1 MSKNIKLKTKQNKI
15 IEKVVDIND
24 LNLLNQ
30 AMVSLSN
37 QNIMFI
43 NSTIKILVIN
53 NTIPTIIYKQL
64 SNEYPTLKSILVLDT
79 NSPKILSSN
88 HRCQFNINPTNF
100 NYFTQSI
107 ISPLWYDFIKYHLS
121 SKFMNDIFN
130 IFSYS
135 YSSYNNINLEIDF
148 QIGYNLP
155 IFNNNY
161 YLNSQHIKVNKDVL
175 YMGWFL
181 MRKDE
186 DNSIGGNLEIFN
198 HNINTNIKQKITTIP
213 YQNNCLIILEN
224 IGNIGNIENKME
236 NVNQVYFAFSQKQIT
251 LHSQRYISFTI
262 KQKIK

>member
-1 MSKNIKLKTKQNKI
+1 
-15 IEKVVDIND
+15 
-24 LNLLNQ
+24 
-30 AMVSLSN
+30 
-37 QNIMFI
+37 
-43 NSTIKILVIN
+43 
-53 NTIPTIIYKQL
+53 
-64 SNEYPTLKSILVLDT
+64 
-79 NSPKILSSN
+79 
-88 HRCQFNINPTNF
+88 
-100 NYFTQSI
+100 
-107 ISPLWYDFIKYHLS
+107 
-121 SKFMNDIFN
+121 MNDIFN

-161 YLNSQHIKVNKDVL
+161 YLNSQHIKVDKDVL

-186 DNSIGGNLEIFN
+186 DDSIGGNLEIFN

-224 IGNIGNIENKME
+224 IGNIENKIGNDNE
-236 NVNQVYFAFSQKQIT
+236 VYFAFSQKQIT

-262 KQKIK
+262 KQKKIK

>member
-1 MSKNIKLKTKQNKI
+1 MSKNIKLKTKHNKI
-15 IEKVVDIND
+15 TENVIDIND

-30 AMVSLSN
+30 AIVSLSN

-43 NSTIKILVIN
+43 NNTIKVLVIN
-53 NTIPTIIYKQL
+53 NAIPIILYKQL
-64 SNEYPTLKSILVLDT
+64 SNEYPTLKNILVLDT

-88 HRCQFNINPTNF
+88 HRCQFNINSTNF

-107 ISPLWYDFIKYHLS
+107 ISPLWYNFIKYHLS
-121 SKFMNDIFN
+121 SKFINDINNIFN
-130 IFSYS
+130 IFYDST
-135 YSSYNNINLEIDF
+135 NLEIDF

-161 YLNSQHIKVNKDVL
+161 YLNSQHCLINKDVL

-186 DNSIGGNLEIFN
+186 DDSIGGNIEIFN

-213 YQNNCLIILEN
+213 YQNNCLVILEN
-224 IGNIGNIENKME
+224 IGNKMGNG
-236 NVNQVYFAFSQKQIT
+236 NQAYFAFSPKHIT

-262 KQKIK
+262 KQKYN

>member
-15 IEKVVDIND
+15 TEKVVDIND

-43 NSTIKILVIN
+43 NNTIKILVIN
-53 NTIPTIIYKQL
+53 NAIPIILYKQL
-64 SNEYPTLKSILVLDT
+64 SNEYPTLKNILVLDT
-79 NSPKILSSN
+79 HTPKILSSN
-88 HRCQFNINPTNF
+88 HRCQFNINPINF

-107 ISPLWYDFIKYHLS
+107 SPLWYNFIKYHLS
-121 SKFMNDIFN
+121 SKFINDINNIFN
-130 IFSYS
+130 IFYDST
-135 YSSYNNINLEIDF
+135 NLEIDF

-161 YLNSQHIKVNKDVL
+161 YLNSPSIKVDKDIL

-186 DNSIGGNLEIFN
+186 DDSIGGNMEIFN

-213 YQNNCLIILEN
+213 YQNNCLVILEN
-224 IGNIGNIENKME
+224 IGNIINKMG
-236 NVNQVYFAFSQKQIT
+236 NVNQAYFAFSRKQIT

-262 KQKIK
+262 KQKHN

>member
-15 IEKVVDIND
+15 TEKVVDIND

-30 AMVSLSN
+30 AMVSLNN

-64 SNEYPTLKSILVLDT
+64 SKEYPTLKSILVLDT

-88 HRCQFNINPTNF
+88 HRCQFNINPANF

-135 YSSYNNINLEIDF
+135 YSYSSYNNTNLEIDF

-161 YLNSQHIKVNKDVL
+161 YLNSPSIKVDKDVL

-224 IGNIGNIENKME
+224 IDNIENKME

-262 KQKIK
+262 KQKK

>member
-1 MSKNIKLKTKQNKI
+1 MFKNIKLKTKQNKI
-15 IEKVVDIND
+15 TEKVVDIND

-43 NSTIKILVIN
+43 NNTIKILVIN
-53 NTIPTIIYKQL
+53 NAIPIILYKQL
-64 SNEYPTLKSILVLDT
+64 SNEYPTLKNILVLDT

-88 HRCQFNINPTNF
+88 HRCQFNINPSNF

-135 YSSYNNINLEIDF
+135 YSSSYNNTNLEIDF

-161 YLNSQHIKVNKDVL
+161 YLNSQHCLINKDVL

-186 DNSIGGNLEIFN
+186 DDSIGGNIEIFN

-213 YQNNCLIILEN
+213 YQNNCLVILEN
-224 IGNIGNIENKME
+224 IGNKMG
-236 NVNQVYFAFSQKQIT
+236 NVNQAYFAFSRKQIT

-262 KQKIK
+262 KQKHN

>member
-1 MSKNIKLKTKQNKI
+1 MSKNYKLKTKQNKI
-15 IEKVVDIND
+15 IKKVVDIND

-30 AMVSLSN
+30 SIVSLNN

-43 NSTIKILVIN
+43 KNPIKILVIN
-53 NTIPTIIYKQL
+53 NAIPIILYKQL
-64 SNEYPTLKSILVLDT
+64 SSEYPTLKNILVLDT
-79 NSPKILSSN
+79 HSPKILSSN

-100 NYFTQSI
+100 NYFNQSL

-121 SKFMNDIFN
+121 NKFANDMFN
-130 IFSYS
+130 IFSFP
-135 YSSYNNINLEIDF
+135 NNINLEIDF

-161 YLNSQHIKVNKDVL
+161 YLNSQHIKVDNDVI

-186 DNSIGGNLEIFN
+186 DDSIGGNLEIY
-198 HNINTNIKQKITTIP
+198 NTMMKHKITTIP
-213 YQNNCLIILEN
+213 YQNNCLVILEN
-224 IGNIGNIENKME
+224 IENKIGIGIGIE
-236 NVNQVYFAFSQKQIT
+236 IYFAFSQKQIT

-262 KQKIK
+262 KQKK